1 MNNLLNTIK
10 EQLQIRL
17 KYGFEFIGDIEKIE
31 TGFSKKSV
39 ALSERY
45 HKLYFY
51 ESKKENPQPLLL
63 IYSLINRPY
72 IFDLVKGRSLI
83 EFLCENGFD
92 VYLLDWGNPT
102 PEASFITLE
111 EMVFGTIHRSVKY
124 IQKKYNLKK
133 IDMLGY
139 CMGGTFASLYV
150 GKHVNEINKLTL
162 LTPSLGNDEGGTLQK
177 IAHFIDWESKI
188 DSSGIISGRFLK
200 LFFNSI
206 RPSAMVKK
214 EKDFWKNHDKE
225 DYLKH
230 FLPVEKWSN
239 DTPNIP
245 GRAFTEFLELCFR
258 KDSLKSGKKIT

>member
-45 HKLYFY
+45 YKLYFY

-92 VYLLDWGNPT
+92 VYLLDWG
-102 PEASFITLE
+102 
-111 EMVFGTIHRSVKY
+111 
-124 IQKKYNLKK
+124 
-133 IDMLGY
+133 
-139 CMGGTFASLYV
+139 
-150 GKHVNEINKLTL
+150 
-162 LTPSLGNDEGGTLQK
+162 
-177 IAHFIDWESKI
+177 
-188 DSSGIISGRFLK
+188 
-200 LFFNSI
+200 
-206 RPSAMVKK
+206 
-214 EKDFWKNHDKE
+214 
-225 DYLKH
+225 
-230 FLPVEKWSN
+230 
-239 DTPNIP
+239 
-245 GRAFTEFLELCFR
+245 
-258 KDSLKSGKKIT
+258 KSYT